1 MLSDG
6 GDQSRRGQCGEGGG
20 GGLTAGEQRGVH
32 CMDFSRILYLSPVSS
47 GTQERDKHE
56 TQPHTQC
63 STGKLAKAF
72 TYTRQLSAVETERE
86 GETQRE
92 RERKRERERERER
105 EGERERERER
115 DTHTHHTH
123 RGREGEMGI
132 TFSPR
137 LFQNTGKNMVNT
149 HNYTESPTSTQV
161 I

>member
-86 GETQRE
+86 RGRH
-92 RERKRERERERER
+92 RERERETHTH
-105 EGERERERER
+105 
-115 DTHTHHTH
+115 THTHHTH